1 MNLMME
7 KLKAIIRKP
16 FLLILL
22 LVLPA
27 AGAYVGQMF
36 LQNVENDVKIP
47 VAIADEDQSKLSKEV
62 IQRVTTNE
70 RIKLI
75 ATTADEGEK
84 SFSEMK

>member
-47 VAIADEDQSKLSKEV
+47 VAM
-62 IQRVTTNE
+62 R
-70 RIKLI
+70 
-75 ATTADEGEK
+75 
-84 SFSEMK
+84 MKTKVNFLRK